1 MKRIILIPCSAI
13 EHQHHEVVINIS
25 MPIGMLSKV
34 IRDAGYIPQ
43 TKSFDCGPNELFQIG
58 CICWLFSMYSEK
70 VSDYRRFRRHTFHL
84 RLNTNILV
92 TITHC
97 YDITSFLFLYR
108 HFPIKRWICMGLS
121 LKNKRNT
128 NRFLNCCFWIV
139 PRGISY
145 TVTKQFVLILQWQ
158 SPFELTFQSV
168 NSFESIPHVKLK
180 WPHSNNSS

>member
-1 MKRIILIPCSAI
+1 MQGIYYRRKVLIAVQMNYFKSDAFVDCS
-13 EHQHHEVVINIS
+13 VCTRNSPIN
-25 MPIGMLSKV
+25 
-34 IRDAGYIPQ
+34 
-43 TKSFDCGPNELFQIG
+43 
-58 CICWLFSMYSEK
+58 
-70 VSDYRRFRRHTFHL
+70 RRFRRHTFHL
-84 RLNTNILV
+84 RLSTNILV
-92 TITHC
+92 MITHC

-108 HFPIKRWICMGLS
+108 HFPIKRWICMGMS

-139 PRGISY
+139 PRWTSY

-168 NSFESIPHVKLK
+168 NSFESIPQVKLK